1 MQSFA
6 DPSLQHILPVILG
19 AARSQLWSYCPP
31 GSTSCPWARTTLAN
45 EAATTIGGPT
55 FAGSMDL
62 NEAIRQ
68 DQTGRTSTEKL
79 LTYLVDSGSSNDAL
93 AELLAS
99 SDDLI
104 QVMSDDA
111 NMVPLYHVMSS
122 AMVPSTTDAQG
133 NLQRGVVDATTAL
146 LARVAGRAY
155 DANNVEICA
164 NELDPDAVLNVALA
178 HLVTPMTGSNGQP
191 TETPLEVILD
201 TIADVNRA
209 GPGAT
214 TKLQGSDYANMAN
227 ELSEFL
233 LDDQRGLEQFYQ
245 IVRNGTEH

>member
-1 MQSFA
+1 
-6 DPSLQHILPVILG
+6 
-19 AARSQLWSYCPP
+19 
-31 GSTSCPWARTTLAN
+31 
-45 EAATTIGGPT
+45 
-55 FAGSMDL
+55 
-62 NEAIRQ
+62 
-68 DQTGRTSTEKL
+68 
-79 LTYLVDSGSSNDAL
+79 
-93 AELLAS
+93 
-99 SDDLI
+99 
-104 QVMSDDA
+104 
-111 NMVPLYHVMSS
+111 MVPFYHLMSS
-122 AMVPSTTDAQG
+122 AMAPTTTDAQG

-191 TETPLEVILD
+191 TETPLEVIID

-209 GPGAT
+209 APGAM
-214 TKLQGSDYANMAN
+214 TKLQGTDYANMAN

>member
-1 MQSFA
+1 
-6 DPSLQHILPVILG
+6 LPVVVG

-31 GSTSCPWARTTLAN
+31 GSTTCPWARTTLSTN
-45 EAATTIGGPT
+45 AATTIGGPT
-55 FAGSMDL
+55 FAGAMDL

-68 DQTGRTSTEKL
+68 NQTGRTSTEQL
-79 LTYLVDSGSSNDAL
+79 LTYLVDAGSGNDAL

-104 QVMSDDA
+104 QVMSDDT
-111 NMVPLYHVMSS
+111 NMVPFYHVMSS
-122 AMVPSTTDAQG
+122 AMVPSTTNAQG

-155 DANNVEICA
+155 DANSVEICA
-164 NELDPDAVLNVALA
+164 NELDPDGVLNVALA

-191 TETPLEVILD
+191 TETPLEVIID

-209 GPGAT
+209 SPGAT
-214 TKLQGSDYANMAN
+214 AKLQGTDYANMAN